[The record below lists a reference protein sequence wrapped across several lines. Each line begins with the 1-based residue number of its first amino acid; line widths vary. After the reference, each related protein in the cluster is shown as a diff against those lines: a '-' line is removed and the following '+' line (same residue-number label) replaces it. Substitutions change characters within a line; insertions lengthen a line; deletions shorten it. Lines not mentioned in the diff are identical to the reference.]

1 MTACGSSSVE
11 RADRHPPA
19 DPNVG
24 YLWLRFSDR
33 LQNTMQNPP
42 CFESMACF
50 QAGACSSCFVFCSDG
65 CRLTKIALMAMAWSM
80 CPKSRDMNSRGRG
93 AKPRSRA
100 FTIYSW
106 TCWSGHLHLVGGL
119 EPWNFIFPYIGYN
132 DPNWLILF
140 RGVGQPPSSTSFG
153 KHQSLRLQSRIPKL
167 VGFQKKSYLNP
178 GVWRER
184 K

>member
-50 QAGACSSCFVFCSDG
+50 QAGASSSCFVFCSDG
-65 CRLTKIALMAMAWSM
+65 RRLTKIALMATAWSM

-93 AKPRSRA
+93 AKRSRA
-100 FTIYSW
+100 FTIQLNMLKW
-106 TCWSGHLHLVGGL
+106 TFTSGWWFGTM
-119 EPWNFIFPYIGYN
+119 EFYFYIFLGIMFSIYWVYNVYN
-132 DPNWLILF
+132 DHFMIPTDSY
-140 RGVGQPPSSTSFG
+140 SSEGLT
-153 KHQSLRLQSRIPKL
+153 
-167 VGFQKKSYLNP
+167 
-178 GVWRER
+178 
-184 K
+184 